1 VTDKRE
7 QLLVYLSG
15 QLATLPNI
23 GTAADGTPAVYRDR
37 GEVLEPNKPA
47 VVLLDGVERTES
59 VVRGT
64 NVVVMPPAVVGLIP
78 QIFVLL
84 RMRDDGANTHLDGQ
98 LAPIGPELSAWRANI
113 IALLAQDNTLAAMLG
128 TNGRIEYRGSE
139 TDMQTGSTI
148 GVEGAVLQMNFAL
161 FYVLD
166 PSQLP

>member
-1 VTDKRE
+1 MTDKRE
-7 QLLVYLSG
+7 QLLVYVAGL
-15 QLATLPNI
+15 LATLPGI

-37 GEVLEPNKPA
+37 GEVLEGNKPA

-59 VVRGT
+59 IVKGT
-64 NVVVMPPAVVGLIP
+64 NVVVMPAAVVGLIP

-84 RMRDDGANTHLDGQ
+84 LKRDDAANTLLNGQ
-98 LAPIGPELSAWRANI
+98 LAPIGPEISGWRSRI

-128 TNGRIEYRGSE
+128 PNGRIEYRGSD